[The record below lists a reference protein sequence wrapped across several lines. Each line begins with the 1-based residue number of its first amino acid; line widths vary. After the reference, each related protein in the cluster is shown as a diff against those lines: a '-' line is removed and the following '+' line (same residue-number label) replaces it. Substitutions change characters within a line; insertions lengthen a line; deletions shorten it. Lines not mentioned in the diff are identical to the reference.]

1 MRETATRS
9 QPDCGPYS
17 KPATNLRSFAE
28 MMRTRRRS
36 RRTAPKTLRGM
47 HGKPRIAFIGFGE
60 AGQAIAAGLHDA
72 DAAEMTAWDI
82 LFPQSVGN
90 KLRRAAD
97 ASGVRCAASAADA
110 VRQAELVIS
119 AVKMLTQLHATLTSP
134 YWRRSIRRVI
144 RHLCLLPGRTAKP
157 SRRRSPPL
165 ACAPASPAPRLA
177 PRQRSKWCAA

>member
-72 DAAEMTAWDI
+72 DAAEMTAWAI
-82 LFPQSVGN
+82 LFPKGGGN
-90 KLRRAAD
+90 NVRRPAVAR
-97 ASGVRCAASAADA
+97 GVRCASSAAEG
-110 VRQAELVIS
+110 VPQAELVIS
-119 AVKMLTQLHATLTSP
+119 AVTAASSGEAA
-134 YWRRSIRRVI
+134 RSVKA
-144 RHLCLLPGRTAKP
+144 HLRDNPFLLDINSVSP
-157 SRRRSPPL
+157 SRKQ
-165 ACAPASPAPRLA
+165 A
-177 PRQRSKWCAA
+177 